1 MVITKKVVNR
11 PVEEEKKKSVRRTA
25 AYARVSTESIE
36 QGESF
41 DSQVSY
47 YKNLIERDMNSVLV
61 GIYGDKGI
69 SGLSAEDRPE
79 FMRMI
84 GDAMEGKID
93 FIYVKSISRFAR
105 NAAEC
110 MKYLDKLS
118 EKGVV
123 VCFEKENIY
132 SNDKNLSV
140 VLKILS
146 SLAQEESNSLSIAQ
160 KWSYRACAKMGR
172 PTRPVPYGYRK
183 VAEGRNKHKWVIEDD
198 EARRVRLAFK
208 LSYQGRDTTQIKNE
222 LNDLES
228 MEGGTRVWRNETVLR
243 MLRNEVYKGDI
254 ITNKTV
260 VVDYITKRSVVNKGL
275 EEQVH
280 LIRHH
285 DPIVS
290 EFIWNEVNKNLKL
303 KRGVVVNVQ

>member
-1 MVITKKVVNR
+1 MVITKKVVNK
-11 PVEEEKKKSVRRTA
+11 PQQEEKKKEIRRTA
-25 AYARVSTESIE
+25 AYARVSTESVE
-36 QGESF
+36 QGESY

-69 SGLSAEDRPE
+69 SGLNAEDRPE

-84 GDAMEGKID
+84 GDCMEGKID
-93 FIYVKSISRFAR
+93 FIYVKSISRFTR
-105 NAAEC
+105 NASEC
-110 MKYLDKLS
+110 MKYLEKLNA
-118 EKGVV
+118 KGVV
-123 VCFEKENIY
+123 VYFEKENIY

-160 KWSYRACAKMGR
+160 KWSYKQCAKLGR
-172 PTRPVPYGYRK
+172 PTRVVAYGYRK
-183 VAEGRNKHKWVIEDD
+183 VVEGKNKHKWVVEDD

-208 LSYQGRDTTQIKNE
+208 LAYQEKPLFEIVKE
-222 LNDLES
+222 LNLLEE
-228 MEGGTRVWRNETVLR
+228 MEGGTKVWYGDIVRR

-260 VVDYITKRSVVNKGL
+260 VIDYIKKRAVKNNGI
-275 EEQVH
+275 EEQVV
-280 LIRHH
+280 LTKHH
-285 DPIVS
+285 EPIIS
-290 EFIWNEVNKNLKL
+290 EYIWNEVNKKLNLK
-303 KRGVVVNVQ
+303 KGVVVNV